1 MSRKRIALIAA
12 LAIAGFVVLAAG
24 VRIAGVMAAENAISM
39 APFGGPHA
47 TRYLARYL
55 SLTDAQQQSI
65 QQLMQS
71 ERPKM
76 QPLLQQLKSAHQQL
90 EAAGE
95 ANQLDQA
102 KALAIIDAN
111 KDALA
116 QLLVEHARVQS
127 QIMGMLTPEQQTKF
141 KELRSRRGMRMH
153 DWMQHHQMENGN
165 APATPGASPN
175 EK

>member
-1 MSRKRIALIAA
+1 MREISELTAAEQGELLRIVRGGQSEEHTSAPASTPRVVATSSQDLPAA
-12 LAIAGFVVLAAG
+12 VAAG
-24 VRIAGVMAAENAISM
+24 RLRRDLLDAFAGSAID
-39 APFGGPHA
+39 
-47 TRYLARYL
+47 L
-55 SLTDAQQQSI
+55 
-65 QQLMQS
+65 
-71 ERPKM
+71 RPLRRR
-76 QPLLQQLKSAHQQL
+76 PR
-90 EAAGE
+90 
-95 ANQLDQA
+95 DVV
-102 KALAIIDAN
+102 
-111 KDALA
+111 ALA